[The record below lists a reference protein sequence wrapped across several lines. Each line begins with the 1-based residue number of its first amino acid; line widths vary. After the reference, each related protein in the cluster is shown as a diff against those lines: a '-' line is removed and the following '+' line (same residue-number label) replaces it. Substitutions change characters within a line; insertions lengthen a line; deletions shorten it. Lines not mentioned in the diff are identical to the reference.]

1 MDPIY
6 VKEIIREKGAKV
18 WTISPDVTAFQA
30 LEKMAD
36 KNIGA
41 LVVTESEDKVVGIMS
56 ERDYARKVVL
66 RGKVSKA
73 IRVSEI
79 MTTDVLGVC
88 LDNTCEDCMQLF
100 TSKRIRHLPVVESG
114 KLVGLVSIGD
124 VVNKIISKQK
134 TTLSDLEKFI
144 SGAGY
149 GA

>member
-18 WTISPDVTAFQA
+18 WTIFPDVTAFQA
-30 LEKMAD
+30 LEMMAD

-41 LVVTESEDKVVGIMS
+41 LVVTEGEDKVIGIMS

-66 RGKVSKA
+66 RGKMSKE
-73 IRVSEI
+73 IPVSEI
-79 MTTDVLGVC
+79 MTTDVLGVRM
-88 LDNTCEDCMQLF
+88 DNTCEDCMQLF
-100 TSKRIRHLPVVESG
+100 TNKRIRHLPVMEDG
-114 KLVGLVSIGD
+114 KLVGLISIGD

-134 TTLSDLEKFI
+134 TILSDLEKFI

-149 GA
+149 GG